1 VSRCDARGYFGSLE
15 QRKKIETTV
24 AVRGLEHHV
33 CTPMAADSVI
43 RVQQSTQRDVSRAL
57 DQYRR
62 SAHDDD
68 PDRQRRPNVLQLV
81 FSEAKHEL
89 NRRGGGSEHFICLK
103 MESRVHPALPSSER
117 IAADR
122 AAVGRSYFFGIV
134 LPLPVP
140 ELQ

>member
-1 VSRCDARGYFGSLE
+1 MSRYDARGDFGSVE
-15 QRKKIETTV
+15 QRKEIEATV

-33 CTPMAADSVI
+33 CTPLAPASLV

-68 PDRQRRPNVLQLV
+68 HDRQRRPNVLQVV
-81 FSEAKHEL
+81 FSEEKHGV
-89 NRRGGGSEHFICLK
+89 NRRGRSEHFVCLK

-117 IAADR
+117 IEADR
-122 AAVGRSYFFGIV
+122 AAVGRSYFFGIG
-134 LPLPVP
+134 LPVP
-140 ELQ
+140 VLELQ